1 MEEVRQLIAWLL
13 WILPVATA
21 VNIVYC
27 IIAKNVDQDMVQ
39 SYKKRTRNAGFFLVI
54 AETAMGLV
62 NVIAG
67 YYS

>member
-1 MEEVRQLIAWLL
+1 MEEVRQLITWLL
-13 WILPVATA
+13 WILPVATT
-21 VNIVYC
+21 VNVVYC
-27 IIAKNVDQDMVQ
+27 IIAMNIDQDMVQ
-39 SYKKRTRNAGFFLVI
+39 SYKKRIRNAVAFLII

>member
-13 WILPVATA
+13 WILPVATT

-27 IIAKNVDQDMVQ
+27 IIAMNIDQDMVQ
-39 SYKKRTRNAGFFLVI
+39 SYKKRIRNAVFFLVI

-62 NVIAG
+62 NLIAG

>member
-1 MEEVRQLIAWLL
+1 MEEVRQLISWLL
-13 WILPVATA
+13 WILPVATT

-27 IIAKNVDQDMVQ
+27 ISAMNIGQDMVH
-39 SYKKRTRNAGFFLVI
+39 SYKKRIRNAVAFLII